1 MKTKVESSVFQ
12 VLVSFS
18 AHGSL
23 GSLDITPQSPLGPF
37 ERTRSRQKTVKEPVE
52 RERERRARPL
62 SFFFF
67 FCHLFVLVCCSI
79 VSPFSFLF
87 LFLFLTDEWPFFF
100 CSLSASQTLRE
111 LKDTPLVMMWY
122 GTFSLMPFYC
132 LLSFFFRCCVHIYIY
147 IYMSATYFFLLLFSF
162 VGRGASSC
170 N

>member
-18 AHGSL
+18 AYGSS

-52 RERERRARPL
+52 REREGQCLFP
-62 SFFFF
+62 FFFF

-87 LFLFLTDEWPFFF
+87 LFLFLFLTDEWPFFF
-100 CSLSASQTLRE
+100 CNLSASQTLRE

-132 LLSFFFRCCVHIYIY
+132 LLSFFFRCCVHIYINIY
-147 IYMSATYFFLLLFSF
+147 IYIYICLPHTSSCFSFLL
-162 VGRGASSC
+162 
-170 N
+170 

>member
-18 AHGSL
+18 AYGSS

-37 ERTRSRQKTVKEPVE
+37 ERTRSRQKIVKEPVE
-52 RERERRARPL
+52 REREGQGLFP
-62 SFFFF
+62 FFF

-122 GTFSLMPFYC
+122 GTFSLMPFFC

-147 IYMSATYFFLLLFSF
+147 MFATYFFLLLFSF

>member
-18 AHGSL
+18 AYGSS

-37 ERTRSRQKTVKEPVE
+37 ERTRSRQKIVKEPVE
-52 RERERRARPL
+52 REREGQGLFP
-62 SFFFF
+62 FFF

-100 CSLSASQTLRE
+100 CSLSAS
-111 LKDTPLVMMWY
+111 
-122 GTFSLMPFYC
+122 
-132 LLSFFFRCCVHIYIY
+132 
-147 IYMSATYFFLLLFSF
+147 
-162 VGRGASSC
+162 
-170 N
+170 